1 MNHTHHTG
9 PTRTAL
15 ATATAATALAVSLL
29 GPAAPARA
37 DGRPMPDVTG
47 KNLVTAYGELNYNTA
62 VRFRD
67 GRGAGRLVLW
77 PASWKVCG
85 QDPAPGTPMDDRKI
99 TLTVVKATEE
109 CAVPAA

>member
-1 MNHTHHTG
+1 MNHTHHSS

-47 KNLVTAYGELNYNTA
+47 KNLVTAYGELHYNTA
-62 VRFRD
+62 IRFRD

>member
-1 MNHTHHTG
+1 MNHTHHSS

-47 KNLVTAYGELNYNTA
+47 KNLVTAYGELHYNTA
-62 VRFRD
+62 IQFRD